1 MCGDLDEDARLD
13 DEIFGRILA
22 LATRYGAAPTPGA
35 KPAVAG
41 LDGAGERRA
50 YMDALFRDTLNR
62 ALGDAAAMPEGQ
74 RIDAIAS
81 QAIVFARLAGY
92 LAGHLPPVA
101 DMFRTAVDAMLDGH
115 GEPARVLAERADH
128 HHGHGHE
135 HGHGH
140 GHDG

>member
-13 DEIFGRILA
+13 DEIFGRVLA
-22 LATRYGAAPTPGA
+22 LAQRYGATPA
-35 KPAVAG
+35 EDARPPVAA
-41 LDGAGERRA
+41 LAADGERRA
-50 YMDALFRDTLNR
+50 YMDALFRDTLAR
-62 ALGDAAAMPEGQ
+62 ALGDAQAMPEGQ

-115 GEPARVLAERADH
+115 GEPGRVLAERADH
-128 HHGHGHE
+128 HHGHGHGHE
-135 HGHGH
+135 HGHG
-140 GHDG
+140 G

>member
-13 DEIFGRILA
+13 DEIFGRVLA
-22 LATRYGAAPTPGA
+22 LAGRYGAAPAPDA
-35 KPAVAG
+35 KPAVVG
-41 LDGAGERRA
+41 LAAAGERRA
-50 YMDALFRDTLNR
+50 YMDGLFRDTLTR

-115 GEPARVLAERADH
+115 GEPARVLAERSDH
-128 HHGHGHE
+128 HHGHDHD
-135 HGHGH
+135 HDHS
-140 GHDG
+140 HDG